1 MCDFFFYI
9 FLYPL
14 HNMMKLLNT
23 EIFICRK
30 ECNVLTWGMTVRAR
44 RHYIIPSTKKPTR
57 IHTSLESYIKKN
69 NLVLLV
75 LSSLFLIVLMRSLF
89 LIALKLSSN
98 CVNTK
103 DWNIL
108 IEIEISF
115 FLLAHSYI
123 NMVKKWNDSSMF

>member
-1 MCDFFFYI
+1 
-9 FLYPL
+9 
-14 HNMMKLLNT
+14 
-23 EIFICRK
+23 
-30 ECNVLTWGMTVRAR
+30 
-44 RHYIIPSTKKPTR
+44 
-57 IHTSLESYIKKN
+57 
-69 NLVLLV
+69 
-75 LSSLFLIVLMRSLF
+75 MRSLF

-123 NMVKKWNDSSMF
+123 NMVKK